1 MDKYQS
7 EEQNLGK
14 DLTENEIQLIDEL
27 YTEMYDKLLS
37 LAKKKTHNTD
47 LAKEIVQ
54 ETFRIA
60 CVNIEKL
67 KNSKNRQGW
76 LVITLKNVT
85 NNVLRGKSRLS
96 SLFFRVSDIEEI
108 AEEVQFNIE
117 ENLPDILYSDISG
130 TEAYNL
136 IKKIIFEQYTT
147 VELAKEYGVSTDV
160 IRQRIHRARLKL
172 QDKINNKKN

>member
-1 MDKYQS
+1 MCEHQS
-7 EEQNLGK
+7 KKQNLGR

-37 LAKKKTHNTD
+37 LAKKRVHNTD

-67 KNSKNRQGW
+67 MTSKKPQGW
-76 LVITLKNVT
+76 LMITLKNVT
-85 NNVLRGKSRLS
+85 NNILRGKSRLS
-96 SLFFRVSDIEEI
+96 SLFLQVSDIEEI
-108 AEEVQFNIE
+108 AEEAKFNIE
-117 ENLPDILYSDISG
+117 ENLPDILYSDISE
-130 TEAYNL
+130 TEEYTL
-136 IKKIIFEQYTT
+136 IKKIIFEHYTT
-147 VELAKEYGVSTDV
+147 AELAEEYGVSTDV

-172 QDKINNKKN
+172 QDKINNQKK